1 MPPNNNL
8 IQQLG
13 ELNGQL
19 SYVVPMLERME
30 KRLTEIGTELTETK
44 TNLKNTV
51 EQFGEYKGSTSEQF
65 TILNSELRTATQANA
80 DQAREIQTLKGLVEE
95 KKKRGW
101 EIGLM
106 VASGILCAALTW
118 VVAKLTG
125 KGP

>member
-8 IQQLG
+8 VQQLG

-19 SYVVPMLERME
+19 SHVVPALERME
-30 KRLTEIGTELTETK
+30 ERLVEIGRELTEAK
-44 TNLKNTV
+44 TNLGNTARELREHKESSG
-51 EQFGEYKGSTSEQF
+51 EQFA
-65 TILNSELRTATQANA
+65 ILNTELRTATQTNL

-106 VASGILCAALTW
+106 LASGLLGAFLTW
-118 VVAKLTG
+118 AVTKLTG